1 MRIIVFVK
9 KGHTWLTMG
18 QSSYC
23 LCISMIKSCICFH
36 TTRYKNPC
44 HQISDGKKLTG
55 LVDVVALEKCV
66 WGGEQGEEVRRS
78 TLTAD
83 DERAWEAGV
92 AGREMLTDTLTDMDS
107 CLADKVITLNSLRDV
122 TAQDLRAAV
131 RRATIAQV
139 THRGFEN
146 YNKLDIYSV
155 SFNIIFD

>member
-1 MRIIVFVK
+1 MFVK

-18 QSSYC
+18 RNSYC
-23 LCISMIKSCICFH
+23 LRTGMIKSCICFH
-36 TTRYKNPC
+36 TSKNPF
-44 HQISDGKKLTG
+44 HEISDGKKLTG

-78 TLTAD
+78 ALTAD

-107 CLADKVITLNSLRDV
+107 CLADKVITLNSLQDV

-139 THRGFEN
+139 THTGDLKTTTN
-146 YNKLDIYSV
+146 
-155 SFNIIFD
+155 